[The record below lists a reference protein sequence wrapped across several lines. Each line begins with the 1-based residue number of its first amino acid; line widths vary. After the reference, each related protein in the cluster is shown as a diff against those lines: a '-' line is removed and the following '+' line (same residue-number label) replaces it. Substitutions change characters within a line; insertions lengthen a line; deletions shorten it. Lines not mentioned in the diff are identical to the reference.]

1 MQNRDSEILETI
13 LKAIVDKPEA
23 VKIGRNIDEMGVL
36 LTVTL
41 DEKDAGAVIGKDG
54 STIQSIRKIMKIVG
68 MKQNARINIK
78 LEVPERRSKKYHV
91 KPSTK
96 DQSTSPAEQ

>member
-1 MQNRDSEILETI
+1 MQVRDSEILET
-13 LKAIVDKPEA
+13 LLQAIVDKPEM
-23 VKIGRNIDEMGVL
+23 VKVERKIDEMGVL

-68 MKQNARINIK
+68 MKQNARVNIK
-78 LEVPERRSKKYHV
+78 LDVPERRGNKNHV
-91 KPSTK
+91 KPNTK
-96 DQSTSPAEQ
+96 DQSTSRAEQ

>member
-1 MQNRDSEILETI
+1 MQVRDSELLETI
-13 LKAIVDKPEA
+13 LTAVVDKPEM
-23 VKIGRNIDEMGVL
+23 VKVERKIDEMGVL

-78 LEVPERRSKKYHV
+78 LDVPERRGKRNHV

-96 DQSTSPAEQ
+96 DQISSRAEQ

>member
-1 MQNRDSEILETI
+1 MQGSDAVLLETI
-13 LKAIVDKPEA
+13 IKAIVENSQS
-23 VKIGRNIDEMGVL
+23 VKVNRKVDEMGVL

-78 LEVPERRSKKYHV
+78 LDVPERRGKKNHV

-96 DQSTSPAEQ
+96 DQSNSRAEQ

>member
-78 LEVPERRSKKYHV
+78 LDVPERRSKKYHV

-96 DQSTSPAEQ
+96 DQSNSRAEQ